1 MKVMSDPQSLSLDNL
16 VTLYKMRQA
25 PSGEVTKNL
34 QKAEQMR
41 AQQEKLK
48 IAPSVG
54 SVPAET
60 QQEAPM
66 EDAIMDAMIA
76 HESKTNPF
84 T

>member
-1 MKVMSDPQSLSLDNL
+1 MSDPSSLSLDNL
-16 VTLYKMRQA
+16 VNLYKMQQA
-25 PSGEVTKNL
+25 PSSEVSKNL
-34 QKAEQMR
+34 QKAQQMR
-41 AQQEKLK
+41 TQQEKLK

-66 EDAIMDAMIA
+66 EDQIMDAMLA
-76 HESKTNPF
+76 SEKKTNPW

>member
-1 MKVMSDPQSLSLDNL
+1 
-16 VTLYKMRQA
+16 
-25 PSGEVTKNL
+25 
-34 QKAEQMR
+34 MR